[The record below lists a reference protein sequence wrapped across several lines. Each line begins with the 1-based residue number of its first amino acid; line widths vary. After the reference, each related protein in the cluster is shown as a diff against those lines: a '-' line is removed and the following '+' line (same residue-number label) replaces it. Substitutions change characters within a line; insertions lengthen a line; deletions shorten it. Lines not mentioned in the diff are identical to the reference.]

1 MTASVRDQARALRES
16 AGVRVRDDLT
26 VVHVRGD
33 DAPTWLNGQV
43 TSDVREVPAG
53 HGVYGLAVTVRGKIM
68 ADLWVVHSGGD
79 LAVVLPKSAVET
91 VLASFEHQIIMDDV
105 ELVPDDGLAIIS
117 VQGPKTG
124 AVIDAAALP
133 DRDSATAPALRG
145 GASVVERQRC
155 DELGHGGE
163 LILVAEPERATVFAA
178 LVAQA
183 ERVGGCA
190 VDDEG
195 LELAR
200 LRAGRPRFER
210 DFGPEQY
217 PQEAGLE
224 ERAVSFSKGC
234 YLGQEVICTLENRG
248 RLTRRLARLT
258 AAQGALAP
266 GSELQDDD
274 ARQVGKVT
282 SAAFDPESGRLLA
295 LGYVKRAAATAGATL
310 HAGSASVELAGLV

>member
-1 MTASVRDQARALRES
+1 MTVSVSDQARALRES
-16 AGVRVRDDLT
+16 AGVRMRDDLR
-26 VVHVRGD
+26 VVHVRGN
-33 DAPTWLNGQV
+33 DATTWLNGQV

-53 HGVYGLAVTVRGKIM
+53 HGIYGLAVTVRGKIM
-68 ADLWVVHSGGD
+68 ADLWVVHSGD
-79 LAVVLPKSAVET
+79 ELAVLLPKSATET
-91 VLASFEHQIIMDDV
+91 VLASFEHQIIMEDV
-105 ELVPDDGLAIIS
+105 ELVPDDALAIVS
-117 VQGPKTG
+117 VQGPQ
-124 AVIDAAALP
+124 ASSVIESAAL
-133 DRDSATAPALRG
+133 AQ
-145 GASVVERQRC
+145 VERQRC

-163 LILVAEPERATVFAA
+163 LLVVPAAEAASVFATLISAAERA
-178 LVAQA
+178 
-183 ERVGGCA
+183 GGCA
-190 VDDEG
+190 IDDDG

-258 AAQGALAP
+258 AAAGTLAP
-266 GSELQDDD
+266 GSELQDGD

-282 SAAFDPESGRLLA
+282 SAAFDPESGKLIA
-295 LGYVKRAAATAGATL
+295 LGYVKHAAASAGAKL
-310 HAGSASVELAGLV
+310 QAGSASVELQGLV